1 MSKLLSAEIHA
12 VYWPPLTARAWRIL
26 NWLRAEKAP
35 RSRYAIAETLKI
47 PPSALTA
54 LTPMLLEQGFVR
66 EVPRKDAN
74 STYAPLLGLTK
85 KGRIAGKKRLPHSL
99 VAAVAP
105 MTAELTSSVAIT
117 TRARALLLY
126 LRDQLMAGKIPSLK
140 EIAADLRTGKPKVLK
155 AYDRLVLAGLALPF
169 GDSVRGLARMR
180 ITSLGLAAA
189 CGAVRIE
196 TVADPDAVR
205 VETKKA
211 ERPRKPIPS
220 APDVTPIPV
229 VLPPLSESFRKFRG
243 KEHPLPPPAYG
254 RHGNMSSDYYRGLT
268 TVPSMARTLGA

>member
-12 VYWPPLTARAWRIL
+12 VYWSPLTARAWRIL

-35 RSRYAIAETLKI
+35 RSRYAIAETVKI

-54 LTPMLLEQGFVR
+54 LTPMLIEQGFVR
-66 EVPRKDAN
+66 EVPRKEAN

-126 LRDQLMAGKIPSLK
+126 LRDQLMAGKIPPLK
-140 EIAADLRTGKPKVLK
+140 EIAAELRTGKPKVLK
-155 AYDRLVLAGLALPF
+155 AYERLVLAGLALPF

-205 VETKKA
+205 AETKRA
-211 ERPRKPIPS
+211 ERQRKQIPS
-220 APDVTPIPV
+220 VAVEPLPAPV
-229 VLPPLSESFRKFRG
+229 VTLPEKFQNLG
-243 KEHPLPPPAYG
+243 GIKHPPPPPAYG

>member
-35 RSRYAIAETLKI
+35 RSRYAIAETVKI

-54 LTPMLLEQGFVR
+54 LAPMLLEQGFVR
-66 EVPRKDAN
+66 EVPRKEAN

-85 KGRIAGKKRLPHSL
+85 RGRIAGKKRLPHSL

-126 LRDQLMAGKIPSLK
+126 LRDQLMAGKIPPLK
-140 EIAADLRTGKPKVLK
+140 EIAAELRTGKPKVLK
-155 AYDRLVLAGLALPF
+155 AYERLVLAGLALPF

-189 CGAVRIE
+189 CSAVRIE

-205 VETKKA
+205 AETKRA
-211 ERPRKPIPS
+211 ERTRKPILSVAVEPLP
-220 APDVTPIPV
+220 APV
-229 VLPPLSESFRKFRG
+229 VTLPEKLQNLGGIK
-243 KEHPLPPPAYG
+243 HPLPPPAYG